1 MDWEDVRAFWM
12 AHARKVYGSLLGLV
26 VGILFLTIGVWKTL
40 FIVLCM
46 ALGYFLVGVQ
56 DKGEKIG
63 AFLVAIGLR
72 KEE

>member
-1 MDWEDVRAFWM
+1 MDREDFKAFWNN
-12 AHARKVYGSLLGLV
+12 HARKIYGVLLGLI

-46 ALGYFLVGVQ
+46 AVGYFLVGVQ
-56 DKGEKIG
+56 DKGEKIR
-63 AFLVAIGLR
+63 AFLAAIGLR